1 MITAV
6 GFAVVALAG
15 VAIFVASARG
25 WFGLCS
31 VAVLLDVVRATT
43 PWRIALLA
51 AWAWLGWHLL
61 AR

>member
-1 MITAV
+1 MITTA
-6 GFAVVALAG
+6 GFALVALAAA
-15 VAIFVASARG
+15 VLFVTSARG

-31 VAVLLDVVRATT
+31 VGALLDVLRTSTA
-43 PWRIALLA
+43 WRIAFLS

>member
-1 MITAV
+1 MITTA
-6 GFAVVALAG
+6 GFAVLALAG
-15 VAIFVASARG
+15 VTLFMASERG

-31 VAVLLDVVRATT
+31 VGALLDVVRTST